1 MCAVLVE
8 RQVHAR
14 VDDAQSGVLLIEA
27 LAAPLYARGHI
38 PGAVNVPFE
47 GLYREDG
54 TLRDRDELVAIFENV
69 GGLDPGVRPVAYC
82 GGGISAT
89 AVAFALHE
97 LGRDDIAVYDGSK
110 NAWTKDPSRA
120 LETA

>member
-1 MCAVLVE
+1 MLPEATFTARRREDRIVATSEVE
-8 RQVHAR
+8 AAL
-14 VDDAQSGVLLIEA
+14 DDDGVLLIEA

-97 LGRDDIAVYDGSK
+97 LGRG
-110 NAWTKDPSRA
+110 RHRG
-120 LETA
+120 L